1 MKVLDNLFESFKA
14 TLAFFLFL
22 LFFVFFVL
30 FFCFFCFL
38 LSFKLLDHSY
48 RIQLSVTIGKM
59 KLNVLFPWQL
69 FVLSSPNFVCIFGP
83 LQVTLKEL
91 AFSDSI
97 QK

>member
-1 MKVLDNLFESFKA
+1 MKVLDHFLESFKA
-14 TLAFFLFL
+14 TLAFF
-22 LFFVFFVL
+22 FFSFF
-30 FFCFFCFL
+30 FFF
-38 LSFKLLDHSY
+38 LSFKVLDHSY
-48 RIQLSVTIGKM
+48 RIQLSVTMGKM